1 MKTSKYI
8 LSLILLSVGSV
19 LTVQADDSIVN
30 RNVTVER
37 EYKPI
42 IHDAGKIN
50 SVPKVLELNVDKAA
64 ANYSDF
70 NLPLNAGFNIHTLP
84 AAQLDFGKK
93 TDSKPGYARVG
104 IGNYFNTLADFAY
117 PLVRTSDMTLDF
129 SLNHLGAYGI
139 KAHTTTKAALSFD
152 KSFDA
157 FNVYAGLGGGH
168 EYLKYYGNNFNNN
181 GTVVDLKTLAITN
194 GTDIYSEDDLTHL
207 NRTAQYFKLT
217 DLANDSNSNTFW
229 RFNALAGV
237 RSLPET
243 DGLRYRAEVQYK
255 TFSSHYGLSEHL
267 IHTLAGFNIP
277 NKENRLGVDVEMY
290 NLGYSSD
297 NPLMAYF
304 NDAYTVVTL
313 NPYYGIERENYNV
326 RLGVKS
332 ALSFGRGDLFNPS
345 ADLRAEWKI
354 APEFFSV
361 YGGATGGYAVNT
373 LDAMAEENRYL
384 YSDVKVNDTYTPYDV
399 YAGFKLKPLY
409 NLLLD
414 AYVDYRSINNQY
426 FFVNKEYSISTMTV
440 PPFIPNA
447 GLFTNRFNVIYSD
460 ATQLKVGARANYNFK
475 NLVNVELKGAY
486 NGWAVA
492 TEQYAWNKPTWE
504 ASLNT
509 GVRINPEWSVSAN
522 AFYEGE
528 RYAKLGTLAPI
539 RMRDKIDINLGAN
552 YSYNNWLTAFVKVNN
567 LINNQ
572 YQYFYGYDVQGFNV
586 LVGAGFSF

>member
-8 LSLILLSVGSV
+8 LSLVLLGIGSV

-93 TDSKPGYARVG
+93 ADNKPGYARVG

-117 PLVRTSDMTLDF
+117 PLVRTSDMHLDF

-152 KSFDA
+152 KSFA
-157 FNVYAGLGGGH
+157 EFNLYAGLGGGH
-168 EYLKYYGNNFNNN
+168 EYLKYYADNFNNN
-181 GTVVDLKTLAITN
+181 GTVVDLKTLAIAN
-194 GTDIYSEDDLTHL
+194 GTDTYREEDLTHL
-207 NRTAQYFKLT
+207 NRTAKDFSLSQ
-217 DLANDSNSNTFW
+217 LANDSIGNIFW

-237 RSLPET
+237 RSLPES
-243 DGLRYRAEVQYK
+243 DELRYRAEVQYK
-255 TFSSHYGLSEHL
+255 VFSSHYGLSEHL
-267 IHTLAGFNIP
+267 IHTQAGFNIP
-277 NKENRLGVDVEMY
+277 SKENRMGLDVEMY
-290 NLGYSSD
+290 NLSYRSD
-297 NPLMAYF
+297 NLLMNYF
-304 NDAYTVVTL
+304 NTAYTVVTL

-326 RLGVKS
+326 RLGLKTG
-332 ALSFGRGDLFNPS
+332 LSFGRGDFFNPS
-345 ADLRAEWKI
+345 ADIRAEWKV

-361 YGGATGGYAVNT
+361 YGGAAGGYAVNT
-373 LDAMAEENRYL
+373 LDAMADENRYL
-384 YSDVKVNDTYTPYDV
+384 YSDTKVNDTYTPYDV

-414 AYVDYRSINNQY
+414 AFVDYCSINNQY

-440 PPFIPNA
+440 PPVVPTS

-460 ATQLKVGARANYNFK
+460 ATQFKVGARANYNFK

-492 TEQYAWNKPTWE
+492 TEQYAWNKPKWE

-509 GVRINPEWSVSAN
+509 GVRINSEWSVSAN

-528 RYAKLGTLAPI
+528 RYAKLGNLAPI
-539 RMRDKIDINLGAN
+539 LMRDKIDINLGAN
-552 YSYNNWLTAFVKVNN
+552 YSYNNWLSAFVKVNN
-567 LINNQ
+567 LINNH
-572 YQYFYGYDVQGFNV
+572 YQDFYGYYVQGFNV

>member
-1 MKTSKYI
+1 
-8 LSLILLSVGSV
+8 
-19 LTVQADDSIVN
+19 
-30 RNVTVER
+30 VER

-84 AAQLDFGKK
+84 AAQLDFAKK
-93 TDSKPGYARVG
+93 ADDKPGYARVG
-104 IGNYFNTLADFAY
+104 FGNYLNTLADFAY
-117 PLVRTSDMTLDF
+117 PLVRTKDMHLDF
-129 SLNHLGAYGI
+129 ALNHLGAYGI
-139 KAHTTTKAALSFD
+139 KAHTTTNATLSFD
-152 KSFDA
+152 KTFDA
-157 FNVYAGLGGGH
+157 MNVYAGLGGGH
-168 EYLKYYGNNFNNN
+168 EYLKYYGNNFNAA
-181 GTVVDLKTLAITN
+181 GTVVDLKTLAIAN
-194 GTDIYSEDDLTHL
+194 GTDTYREENLTHL
-207 NRTAQYFKLT
+207 NRTAQDFSLSQ
-217 DLANDSNSNTFW
+217 LANDSLSNTFW

-237 RSLPET
+237 CSLPEA
-243 DGLRYRAEVQYK
+243 DGLRYRAEMQYK
-255 TFSSHYGLSEHL
+255 VFGSHYGLSEHL
-267 IHTLAGFNIP
+267 VHTLVGFSIP
-277 NKENRLGVDVEMY
+277 NKDNRMGVDVEMY
-290 NLGYSSD
+290 NLSYRSG
-297 NPLMAYF
+297 NPALSYF
-304 NDAYTVVTL
+304 SDAYSVVGL
-313 NPYYGIERENYNV
+313 NPYYSIERSNYNV

-332 ALSFGRGDLFNPS
+332 NFSFVHGQPFSPS
-345 ADLRAEWKI
+345 ADIRAEWRV

-373 LDAMAEENRYL
+373 MDAMADENRYL
-384 YSDVKVNDTYTPYDV
+384 YSDTRVNDTYTPYDV
-399 YAGFKLKPLY
+399 YAGFKVKPLY

-414 AYVDYRSINNQY
+414 AYIDYRSINNQY

-440 PPFIPNA
+440 PPFVPNT

-460 ATQLKVGARANYNFK
+460 ATQLRVGARAAYNFK

-492 TEQYAWNKPTWE
+492 TEQYAWNKPKWE

-509 GVRINPEWSVSAN
+509 GVRINSEWSVSAN

-528 RYAKLGTLAPI
+528 RYAKLGNLPPI
-539 RMRDKIDINLGAN
+539 LMRDKIDINLGAN

-567 LINNQ
+567 LINNH
-572 YQYFYGYDVQGFNV
+572 YQDFYGYYVQGFNV